1 MGSQKVLSVTQIS
14 IDKYD
19 YEPDE
24 RIDVDFKQVMVN
36 EIPPCNKIVPSKYKA
51 KLLRHIEVMGYSK

>member
-36 EIPPCNKIVPSKYKA
+36 DIPCNKVVPSKYKA